1 MRINRDS
8 QRLVTYT
15 IIKTKVILVCLKM
28 GDFIYENV
36 SIPAI
41 ENEAIYIFDNSKS
54 ILTRCFISLTLA
66 FLFKAEI
73 A

>member
-1 MRINRDS
+1 MWINRDS

-28 GDFIYENV
+28 DDFIYENV

-41 ENEAIYIFDNSKS
+41 ENKAIYIFDISKN
-54 ILTRCFISLTLA
+54 ILMRCFIPLTLA